1 MNPHYPSGP
10 ALDHGEPHRVTPGD
24 SDPIAFVL
32 PTAHGRVAQ
41 RVIVN
46 LMG

>member
-1 MNPHYPSGP
+1 MNPRYPSGP
-10 ALDHGEPHRVTPGD
+10 ALDHRELRRVTPGG

-32 PTAHGRVAQ
+32 PTARGRVAQ